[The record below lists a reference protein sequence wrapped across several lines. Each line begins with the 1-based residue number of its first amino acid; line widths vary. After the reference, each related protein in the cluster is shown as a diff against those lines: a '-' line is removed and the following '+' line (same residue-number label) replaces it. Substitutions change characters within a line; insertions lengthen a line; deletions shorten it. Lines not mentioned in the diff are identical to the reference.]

1 MNERCMATRRLFL
14 RSSGLALA
22 SFGLAP
28 RVLIRALQA
37 AEPAGRRLV
46 VVFQRGAMDGL
57 NAVVPFAEKAYRR
70 ARPTIAIPEPRRRG
84 AAGEAAL
91 DLDGFFGLHPAL
103 EPLRPLWAEG
113 SLAAVHA
120 VGSPDPTRSH
130 FDAQDF
136 MESGTP
142 GRKSTEDGWL
152 NRALR
157 ASPLPGATP
166 LRAVAMTPT
175 LPRSLAGTAPAVA
188 LARLKGFRLR
198 PDGAGTS
205 AGAGFEGMYGGAV
218 ESALHDTGRETF
230 EALEFLKR
238 VRPEAYRPAAG
249 ATYPRGRFGEALR
262 QVAQLFKA
270 DVGVQLAFVESTG
283 WDHHAVEGGVTGQL
297 ASRLRELG
305 GGLAAFHR
313 DMGAAMGGVAVVT
326 LTEFG
331 RTVRENGNRGT
342 DHGHGSVSFVLGGT
356 VRGGR
361 VHGRWPGL
369 DAGSLHEGR
378 DLPVT
383 TDFRDLLGEIL
394 ARHLGVRDLA
404 AVFPGHAASA
414 AAFPG
419 VLSG

>member
-1 MNERCMATRRLFL
+1 MTTRRLFL

-28 RVLIRALQA
+28 KALVRALPA
-37 AEPAGRRLV
+37 AEPRASRRLV

-57 NAVVPFAEKAYRR
+57 NAVVPFGERAYRA
-70 ARPTIAIPEPRRRG
+70 ARPTIAIPEPRRG
-84 AAGEAAL
+84 STSETAL

-103 EPLRPLWAEG
+103 EPLLPLWREG

-157 ASPLPGATP
+157 AAPDPLATA

-175 LPRSLAGTAPAVA
+175 LPRTLAGAAPAVA
-188 LARLKGFRLR
+188 IANLAQFRLR
-198 PDGAGTS
+198 PARGGGSAAG
-205 AGAGFEGMYGGAV
+205 GFESLYETAV
-218 ESALHDTGRETF
+218 ESALHGAAHDTF
-230 EALEFLKR
+230 EALDSLKGLDPR
-238 VRPEAYRPAAG
+238 GYRPAAG
-249 ATYPRGRFGEALR
+249 ARYPRGRFGEALA

-270 DVGVQLAFVESTG
+270 DVGVQVAFVESTG
-283 WDHHAVEGGVTGQL
+283 WDHHAAEGGTTGQL
-297 ASRLRELG
+297 ANRLRELG
-305 GGLAAFHR
+305 SGLAAFHR
-313 DMGAAMGGVAVVT
+313 DMGGAMADVVVVT

-342 DHGHGSVSFVLGGT
+342 DHGHASASFLLGGP

-369 DAGSLHEGR
+369 ASGSLHEGR
-378 DLPVT
+378 DLAVT
-383 TDFRDLLGEIL
+383 TDFRDLLGEVL
-394 ARHLGVRDLA
+394 SRHMGVRDLA
-404 AVFPGHAASA
+404 AVFPGHAAP
-414 AAFPG
+414 AFPG
-419 VLSG
+419 VLRG

>member
-1 MNERCMATRRLFL
+1 MTTRRLFL

-28 RVLIRALQA
+28 RALVRALHA
-37 AEPAGRRLV
+37 AEPGARGRLV

-57 NAVVPFAEKAYRR
+57 NVVVPFGEKAYRS
-70 ARPTIAIPEPRRRG
+70 ARPTIAIPEPRRG
-84 AAGEAAL
+84 STSETAL

-103 EPLRPLWAEG
+103 EPLLPLWREG
-113 SLAAVHA
+113 SVAAVQA

-157 ASPLPGATP
+157 AAPDPQATA

-175 LPRSLAGTAPAVA
+175 LPRTLAGAAPAVA
-188 LARLKGFRLR
+188 IANLAQFRLR
-198 PDGAGTS
+198 PARGGGSAAG
-205 AGAGFEGMYGGAV
+205 GFESLYETAV
-218 ESALHDTGRETF
+218 ESALHGAAHDTF
-230 EALEFLKR
+230 EALDSLKGLDPR
-238 VRPEAYRPAAG
+238 GYRPAAG
-249 ATYPRGRFGEALR
+249 ARYPRGRFGEALA
-262 QVAQLFKA
+262 QVARLFKA
-270 DVGVQLAFVESTG
+270 DVGVQVAFVESTG
-283 WDHHAVEGGVTGQL
+283 WDHHAAEGGTTGQL
-297 ASRLRELG
+297 ANRLRELG
-305 GGLAAFHR
+305 SGLVAFHR
-313 DMGAAMGGVAVVT
+313 DMGGAMADVVVVT

-342 DHGHGSVSFVLGGT
+342 DHGHGSASLVLGGP
-356 VRGGR
+356 VSGGR

-369 DAGSLHEGR
+369 GSSALHEGR
-378 DLPVT
+378 DLAVT

-394 ARHLGVRDLA
+394 AQHMGVRDLA
-404 AVFPGHAASA
+404 AVFPGHAARPL
-414 AAFPG
+414 PG
-419 VLSG
+419 VLKG